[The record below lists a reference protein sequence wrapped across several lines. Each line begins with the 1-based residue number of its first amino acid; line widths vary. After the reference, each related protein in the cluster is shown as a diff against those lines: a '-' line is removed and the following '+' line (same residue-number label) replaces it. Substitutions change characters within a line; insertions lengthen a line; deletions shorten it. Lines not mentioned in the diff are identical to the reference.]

1 MTREDTRIIF
11 GNIAELAVFSDMFC
25 ERLEEALGCI
35 VEEGKREDH
44 VGELFL
50 EIVRFNFYCGFS
62 PTRIYLDTTDTI
74 DGAAL
79 HGLYY
84 TSFRRS

>member
-11 GNIAELAVFSDMFC
+11 GNIAELAVFSDMFS
-25 ERLEEALGCI
+25 ERLEGALGCV

-50 EIVRFNFYCGFS
+50 EIVRSALLLYLFPALNS
-62 PTRIYLDTTDTI
+62 YLDR
-74 DGAAL
+74 
-79 HGLYY
+79 Y
-84 TSFRRS
+84 R